1 MLERKINVNIFLRNP
16 NKLGN
21 FSLEIFYNELYKEL
35 NNQLNINVVKVPYK
49 NKGIFR
55 RLYNII
61 FCFFNQTEINH
72 IIGDIS
78 YCSLL
83 MRKSNLILT
92 ILDCVSLYKKKGL
105 KKLLL
110 KYFLFKMPVNKASK
124 IITISDATKNDL
136 ERFLNKNIK
145 NCYTIPVTV
154 SSSFF
159 NQKIEIKKSK
169 FNYKYLMIGTAPNKN
184 IERVSR
190 ALEGVK
196 GQLTIIGKLN
206 NSQKAQLLKS
216 KINFK
221 EHAYALTEEELITK
235 YKETDIL
242 IFPST
247 LEGFGMPIIEAN
259 LIGVCVLTSNIS
271 SMPYVSNNAAMLVD
285 PFDVMSIRRGILK
298 IINDDGYRKSLI
310 INGFRNASRFKI
322 NKIANQHKELYYQS

>member
-1 MLERKINVNIFLRNP
+1 MLEREINVNIFLRNP

-21 FSLEIFYNELYKEL
+21 FSLEIFYDELYKEL
-35 NNQLNINVVKVPYK
+35 NNQLNINIVKVPYK

-55 RLYNII
+55 RLLNII
-61 FCFFNQTEINH
+61 FCFFNQTDINH

-83 MRKSNLILT
+83 MKKSNLILT
-92 ILDCVSLYKKKGL
+92 ILDCVSLHKKNGL

-110 KYFLFKMPVNKASK
+110 KFFLFKMPVNKASK

-136 ERFLNKNIK
+136 ERFLNKKIK

-159 NQKIEIKKSK
+159 NQKLEITKSK
-169 FNYKYLMIGTAPNKN
+169 FNYRYLMIGTAPNKN
-184 IERVSR
+184 IERVSM

-196 GQLTIIGKLN
+196 GELTIIGKLN
-206 NSQKAQLLKS
+206 NSQKDQLIKS

-221 EHAYALTEEELITK
+221 EHSYALTEEQIITK

-271 SMPYVSNNAAMLVD
+271 SMPYVSNNAAVLVD
-285 PFDVMSIRRGILK
+285 PFDVKSIRTGILK
-298 IINDDGYRKSLI
+298 IINDQEYRKSLI
-310 INGFRNASRFKI
+310 INGFRNARRFEI
-322 NKIANQHKELYYQS
+322 NKIASQHKELYYQS